1 MVFMF
6 KRRTPGD
13 VCFEIFSVVFMVLFC
28 ATTLY
33 PFLYLLGLS
42 LSSSDASTIG
52 FSILP
57 QGFSLENYVRVLQNA
72 DIGLGFKNALI
83 KTVIGSAVN
92 IVGCIIAA
100 YPLSKKYFP
109 HRSFWTGAI
118 VFTMFF
124 NGGLVPTYLLVKRLG
139 LLESMWALIL
149 PGAIGTYNMIIMRN
163 FFMSLPESLEE
174 AAKIDG
180 ANDFVILI
188 KVVIPTS
195 MAIIAT
201 IALWS
206 LVGHWNSW
214 FDALIYITDPNKQI
228 LQIVMRRIVLEGTVQ
243 MLNPN
248 AADYTTKPVNSENI
262 KAATIMITTLPIII
276 VYPFLQKYFVK
287 GVMIGSLKG

>member
-1 MVFMF
+1 M
-6 KRRTPGD
+6 
-13 VCFEIFSVVFMVLFC
+13 
-28 ATTLY
+28 
-33 PFLYLLGLS
+33 
-42 LSSSDASTIG
+42 
-52 FSILP
+52 P
-57 QGFSLENYVRVLQNA
+57 QGFSLENYAKVLENS
-72 DIGLGFKNALI
+72 DIGVGFKNAII
-83 KTVIGSAVN
+83 KTIIGSAVN
-92 IVGCIIAA
+92 VVGAIIAA

-109 HRSFWTGAI
+109 HRSMWTGLI

-124 NGGLVPTYLLVKRLG
+124 SGGLVPSYLLVKRLG

-149 PGAIGTYNMIIMRN
+149 PGAISTYNMIIMRN

-180 ANDFVILI
+180 ANDFVVLI

-201 IALWS
+201 ITLWS

-214 FDALIYITDPNKQI
+214 FDALIYITNPDKQL

-248 AADYTTKPVNSENI
+248 AADYTSKPVNSENI
-262 KAATIMITTLPIII
+262 KAATIMITTLPIIA

>member
-1 MVFMF
+1 MF
-6 KRRTPGD
+6 KRRTVGD
-13 VCFEIFSVVFMVLFC
+13 VTFETVSVIFMIFFC
-28 ATTLY
+28 ITTLY
-33 PFLYLLGLS
+33 PFLYLVGLS
-42 LSSSDASTIG
+42 LSSADASTIG
-52 FSILP
+52 YSILP
-57 QGFSLENYVRVLQNA
+57 QGFSLENYAKVLENS
-72 DIGLGFKNALI
+72 DIGVGFKNAII
-83 KTVIGSAVN
+83 KTIIGSAVN
-92 IVGCIIAA
+92 VVGAIIAA

-109 HRSFWTGAI
+109 HRSMWTGLI

-124 NGGLVPTYLLVKRLG
+124 SGGLVPSYLLVKRLG

-149 PGAIGTYNMIIMRN
+149 PGAISTYNMIIMRN

-174 AAKIDG
+174 AARIDG
-180 ANDFVILI
+180 ANDFVVLI

-201 IALWS
+201 ITLWS

-214 FDALIYITDPNKQI
+214 FDALIYITNPDKQL

-248 AADYTTKPVNSENI
+248 AADYTSKPVNSENI
-262 KAATIMITTLPIII
+262 KAATIMITTLPIIA